1 MLEGDLR
8 YLGQGAIGFNAMN
21 KIVRE
26 HYPVANLPEDLR
38 EGLEKDA
45 MVRVV
50 VELESRA
57 ADNRSPFEIAMSAKP
72 IKPEELM
79 EIRRRI
85 LADGRPSVSMEEAV
99 ARIRELRDE
108 WDF

>member
-1 MLEGDLR
+1 
-8 YLGQGAIGFNAMN
+8 MN

-26 HYPVANLPEDLR
+26 HYPAANLPEDLR

-45 MVRVV
+45 KVRVV
-50 VELESRA
+50 VEVETPTADSRSA
-57 ADNRSPFEIAMSAKP
+57 FEIAMSAKP
-72 IKPEELM
+72 INPEDIM

-85 LADGRPSVSMEEAV
+85 LADGRPPVSMEEAV

-108 WDF
+108 WDY